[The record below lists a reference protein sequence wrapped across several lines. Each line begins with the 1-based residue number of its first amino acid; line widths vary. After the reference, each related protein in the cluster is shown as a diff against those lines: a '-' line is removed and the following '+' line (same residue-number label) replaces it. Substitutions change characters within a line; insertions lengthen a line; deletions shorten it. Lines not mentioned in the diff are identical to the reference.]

1 MKIEC
6 AAVGAVAKLPDNWLC
21 MQCGEIFCS
30 RFINQ
35 HAKNHW
41 EETKHNVTI
50 SLNNSACFCYACD
63 EFVDNEEDLSEFRQE
78 LTPTQDV
85 NSDSEASMNLEEVS
99 TNKSMIVAESQ
110 ETVSTSSCD
119 SGLESIQSG
128 LNLRPRKRTKSS
140 EDSIS
145 DTPKI
150 AKKKVNGKKKGVGLK
165 NLGNTCFM
173 NSVLQSLHNIQQF
186 TLYFS
191 NLPKIEQPKP
201 RPYYSR
207 SIKENLDE
215 IFLVEELRK
224 VSDYTIFSSFTHEA
238 FHFLFLG
245 AHRSQQRQQQSFDFA

>member
-1 MKIEC
+1 MTT
-6 AAVGAVAKLPDNWLC
+6 GAVNKLRDNWLC

-30 RFINQ
+30 RYVNQ

-41 EETKHNVTI
+41 EATKHNVTI
-50 SLNNSACFCYACD
+50 SLNTSACYCYECD
-63 EFVDNEEDLSEFRQE
+63 DFVDNEDDLSEFRQE
-78 LTPTQDV
+78 LTTSQDV
-85 NSDSEASMNLEEVS
+85 TSDSETSLNLEEVS

-119 SGLESIQSG
+119 SGLESLQSG
-128 LNLRPRKRTKSS
+128 VNLRPRKRTKSS
-140 EDSIS
+140 EDSDS
-145 DTPKI
+145 PKNS
-150 AKKKVNGKKKGVGLK
+150 KKKANGKKKGVGLK

-224 VSDYTIFSSFTHEA
+224 VSALRHLQPPSHDLLNFVYF
-238 FHFLFLG
+238 
-245 AHRSQQRQQQSFDFA
+245 